1 MAADGIFYDAVT
13 QIKDTITALGLVAVT
28 DPRNAR
34 PLTCLI
40 EMPTYT
46 QFTNQVADI
55 SVVVHVLAGPPSN
68 QDSGDYLMTTLDIL
82 MDSEL
87 AITGGSPTLVVI
99 GSQELPAYDITI
111 RIGARRIP

>member
-1 MAADGIFYDAVT
+1 MPATGVFADAIT
-13 QIKDTITALGLVAVT
+13 KIKDTINDLGLVAVT

-55 SVVVHVLAGPPSN
+55 SVVVHILAGPPSN
-68 QDSGDYLMTTLDIL
+68 QDSGDYLMSTLGTL

-111 RIGARRIP
+111 RIGAKR

>member
-1 MAADGIFYDAVT
+1 MPATGIFAASIT
-13 QIKDTITALGLVAVT
+13 KIKNTITALGLVAVT

-34 PLTCLI
+34 PMTCLI

-55 SVVVHVLAGPPSN
+55 SVVVHILATPPGN

-87 AITGGSPTLVVI
+87 AITGGTPTLVVI
-99 GSQELPAYDITI
+99 GAQELPAYDVTI
-111 RIGARRIP
+111 RIGAQR

>member
-1 MAADGIFYDAVT
+1 MPATGIFADSIT
-13 QIKDTITALGLVAVT
+13 KIKNTIKALGLVAVT

-55 SVVVHVLAGPPSN
+55 SVVVHILATPPGN
-68 QDSGDYLMTTLDIL
+68 QESGDYLMTTLDTL

-99 GSQELPAYDITI
+99 GAQELPAYDVTI
-111 RIGARRIP
+111 RIGAQR

>member
-1 MAADGIFYDAVT
+1 MPATGIFADAITKV
-13 QIKDTITALGLVAVT
+13 KDTINDLGLVAVT
-28 DPRNAR
+28 DPRNAG

-55 SVVVHVLAGPPSN
+55 SVVVHILAGPPSN
-68 QDSGDYLMTTLDIL
+68 QDSGDYLMSTLDTL

-111 RIGARRIP
+111 RIGAKR

>member
-1 MAADGIFYDAVT
+1 MAVDGIFYDAVT
-13 QIKDTITALGLVAVT
+13 KIKDTITALGLVAVT

-34 PLTCLI
+34 PMTCLI

-55 SVVVHVLAGPPSN
+55 SVVVHILATPPGN
-68 QDSGDYLMTTLDIL
+68 QDSGDYLMTTLDIV
-82 MDSEL
+82 MDSDL

>member
-1 MAADGIFYDAVT
+1 MPATGIFAT
-13 QIKDTITALGLVAVT
+13 SITKIKDTITALGLTAVT

-55 SVVVHVLAGPPSN
+55 SVVVHILAGPPSN

-99 GSQELPAYDITI
+99 GAQELPAYDVTI
-111 RIGARRIP
+111 RIGAQR

>member
-1 MAADGIFYDAVT
+1 MPATGIFATAVT
-13 QIKDTITALGLVAVT
+13 KVKDTINDLGLVAVT

-55 SVVVHVLAGPPSN
+55 SVVVHILAGPPSN
-68 QDSGDYLMTTLDIL
+68 QDSGDYLMSTLGTL

-111 RIGARRIP
+111 RIGAKR

>member
-1 MAADGIFYDAVT
+1 MAVDGIFYDAVT
-13 QIKDTITALGLVAVT
+13 KIKDTITALGLVAVT

-34 PLTCLI
+34 PMTCLI

-55 SVVVHVLAGPPSN
+55 SVIVHILATPPGN

-82 MDSEL
+82 MNSEL
-87 AITGGSPTLVVI
+87 AITGGTPTLVVI
-99 GSQELPAYDITI
+99 GAQELPAYDITI
-111 RIGARRIP
+111 RIGAKR

>member
-1 MAADGIFYDAVT
+1 MPATGIFADSVT
-13 QIKDTITALGLVAVT
+13 KIKDTITALGLVAVT

-34 PLTCLI
+34 PMTCLI

-46 QFTNQVADI
+46 QFTNQVADV
-55 SVVVHVLAGPPSN
+55 SVVVHVLATPPGN
-68 QDSGDYLMTTLDIL
+68 QDSGDWLMSTLDIL

-111 RIGARRIP
+111 RIGVKR

>member
-1 MAADGIFYDAVT
+1 MPATGIFADAIT
-13 QIKDTITALGLVAVT
+13 KIKDTINDLGLVAVT

-46 QFTNQVADI
+46 QFTNQVANI
-55 SVVVHVLAGPPSN
+55 SVVVHILAGPPSN
-68 QDSGDYLMTTLDIL
+68 QDSGDYLMSTLDTL

-87 AITGGSPTLVVI
+87 AITGGSPTLVGI

-111 RIGARRIP
+111 RIGAKR

>member
-1 MAADGIFYDAVT
+1 MPATGIFADSIT
-13 QIKDTITALGLVAVT
+13 KIKNTITALGLVAVT

-34 PLTCLI
+34 PMTCLI

-55 SVVVHVLAGPPSN
+55 SVVVHILATPPGN

-99 GSQELPAYDITI
+99 GAQELPAYDVTI
-111 RIGARRIP
+111 RIGVQR